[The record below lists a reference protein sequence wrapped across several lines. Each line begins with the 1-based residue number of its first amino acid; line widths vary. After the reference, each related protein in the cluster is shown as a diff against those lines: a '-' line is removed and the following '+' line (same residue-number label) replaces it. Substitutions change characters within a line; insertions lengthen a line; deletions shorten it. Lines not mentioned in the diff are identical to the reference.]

1 MLAFFQKWA
10 YYWCIDVFKVCSIKI
25 FESQGCPL
33 FDCFVDVL
41 YNNVGLRERLRKKAK
56 FVENLMS
63 KEILFL
69 KICVEFYGT
78 CLHCRF
84 SNKESAGQ
92 AICGVHGQVVNEQ
105 QVKCSWG
112 KESNDAQQSQSSTP
126 QMMGSQSV
134 SITFISHHKF

>member
-69 KICVEFYGT
+69 KYVLNFMVHAYIVDFPTKKVQDKLYVVFMG
-78 CLHCRF
+78 RWWM
-84 SNKESAGQ
+84 SNKSS
-92 AICGVHGQVVNEQ
+92 VHG
-105 QVKCSWG
+105 VK
-112 KESNDAQQSQSSTP
+112 NQTMPSSHSP
-126 QMMGSQSV
+126 L
-134 SITFISHHKF
+134 HHKWWAASP